1 MVRTLALISA
11 AAVTGAFAQGNN
23 ASTSVVTL
31 TLPEFAPK
39 TIHGSVISVTNGATA
54 YSLGCPS
61 SVKSDNC
68 TFPGFTAVEGPG
80 TLSWEIN
87 MTSET
92 VHVECKVTTDV
103 GTCTQSPAFGPGAS
117 GQVSGVETTVIST
130 INTFATAVTITAG
143 LEKLAQQT
151 GSPTTTTNRPT
162 GDDGSKTTAT
172 SASSTGGVP
181 RNTQQALLAG
191 VAALAGGAILF

>member
-1 MVRTLALISA
+1 MVRTLALISVA
-11 AAVTGAFAQGNN
+11 AITGAFAQGNN

-31 TLPEFAPK
+31 TLPEFAPQ
-39 TIHGSVISVTNGATA
+39 TIHGSVISVTNGVTA

-68 TFPGFTAVEGPG
+68 TFPGFTVAEGPG

-87 MTSET
+87 MISET
-92 VHVECKVTTDV
+92 VHVECEVTTDV
-103 GTCTQSPAFGPGAS
+103 GTCTQSPAFGPGGS
-117 GQVSGVETTVIST
+117 QVSGVETSVIST
-130 INTFATAVTITAG
+130 INTFATDVTITAG

-151 GSPTTTTNRPT
+151 GSPTTT
-162 GDDGSKTTAT
+162 GDDGIKTTAT
-172 SASSTGGVP
+172 STSSTGGVP

-191 VAALAGGAILF
+191 VAALAGGAILL